1 MAGRIFVR
9 HLTHWGCWVSRCTS
23 LLCFFVFCFGPTISA
38 TWDHNSPC
46 HFTVLPPLFLFFPS
60 LSPPLLIVWVGC
72 LFPRPAPGRCGSPR
86 TFLLPFL
93 LTICSFLLFFF
104 FLSLFRSVFLF
115 FVVVLFFVSGCG
127 RRGGGG
133 IQRFSM
139 ASGLLLPLREAL
151 LWSLVFVLC
160 GAPVAEAHTA
170 VLTFAFG
177 LLLSLTMPMELKDI
191 RQTLLAD
198 VNGISALENFFKKRE
213 GNHFRMI
220 ETLLLLTAILSGA
233 VFTQLD
239 WDVWFQAWPF
249 PAVMSFALMRALLQL
264 VGLPRRAQGNMMEN
278 VIINERE
285 LGPHEL

>member
-1 MAGRIFVR
+1 
-9 HLTHWGCWVSRCTS
+9 
-23 LLCFFVFCFGPTISA
+23 
-38 TWDHNSPC
+38 
-46 HFTVLPPLFLFFPS
+46 
-60 LSPPLLIVWVGC
+60 
-72 LFPRPAPGRCGSPR
+72 
-86 TFLLPFL
+86 
-93 LTICSFLLFFF
+93 
-104 FLSLFRSVFLF
+104 
-115 FVVVLFFVSGCG
+115 
-127 RRGGGG
+127 
-133 IQRFSM
+133 M

>member
-1 MAGRIFVR
+1 
-9 HLTHWGCWVSRCTS
+9 
-23 LLCFFVFCFGPTISA
+23 
-38 TWDHNSPC
+38 
-46 HFTVLPPLFLFFPS
+46 
-60 LSPPLLIVWVGC
+60 
-72 LFPRPAPGRCGSPR
+72 
-86 TFLLPFL
+86 
-93 LTICSFLLFFF
+93 
-104 FLSLFRSVFLF
+104 
-115 FVVVLFFVSGCG
+115 
-127 RRGGGG
+127 
-133 IQRFSM
+133 M

-198 VNGISALENFFKKRE
+198 VNGTSALENFFKKRE
-213 GNHFRMI
+213 GNRFRMM

-264 VGLPRRAQGNMMEN
+264 VGLQRRAQRNMMEN
-278 VIINERE
+278 VIINEKE
-285 LGPHEL
+285 VGPHEL